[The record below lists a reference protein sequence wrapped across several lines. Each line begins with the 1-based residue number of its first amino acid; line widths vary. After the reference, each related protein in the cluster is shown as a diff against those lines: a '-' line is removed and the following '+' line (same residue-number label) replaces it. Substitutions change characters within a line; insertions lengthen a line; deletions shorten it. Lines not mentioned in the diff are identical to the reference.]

1 MQGKILMGILLMASL
16 LLGTFFVSAAVTG
29 KNPIDYISS
38 IRVADSGNDNAPEI
52 SEAQE
57 SVQLAPLAKI
67 TEEQAKEIAINT
79 VDLTLVGEV
88 TGIGL
93 DNENGNVVYSVEFT
107 KDGIETEVKI
117 DAGNGDVFKIESD
130 NGEADKED
138 KESAE
143 TENEKDSDFEQDGI
157 AHEFEGEEEHED

>member
-57 SVQLAPLAKI
+57 SAQLTPLAKI
-67 TEEQAKEIAINT
+67 TIEEAKEIAINA
-79 VDLTLVGEV
+79 VDLELVGELTDV
-88 TGIGL
+88 EIE
-93 DNENGNVVYSVEFT
+93 NENGNVVYAVEFT
-107 KDGIETEVKI
+107 KNNIETDVKI
-117 DAGNGDVFKIESD
+117 DAGNGKVLKIESD
-130 NGEADKED
+130 NDEAD
-138 KESAE
+138 
-143 TENEKDSDFEQDGI
+143 KDSDFEQDGI
-157 AHEFEGEEEHED
+157 DHEFEGEEEHED